1 MIAPGMRKNHGNA
14 RGVVIT
20 SQEALEVLGIRRGS
34 LVSLERAAKVRHIAD
49 RVGYTNEEFK
59 RLLSRLRRILRH

>member
-34 LVSLERAAKVRHIAD
+34 LVSLERA
-49 RVGYTNEEFK
+49 E
-59 RLLSRLRRILRH
+59 